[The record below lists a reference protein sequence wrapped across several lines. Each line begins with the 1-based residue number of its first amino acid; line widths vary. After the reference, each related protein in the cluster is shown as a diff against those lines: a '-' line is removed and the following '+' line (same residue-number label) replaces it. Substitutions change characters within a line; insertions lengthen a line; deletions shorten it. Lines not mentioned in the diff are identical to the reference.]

1 MYMHRKLF
9 KFVPNHIEET
19 DAALNI
25 LPHLNASSWF
35 AIAWFLKSVREQY
48 KSYKAMAVHLF

>member
-1 MYMHRKLF
+1 MHRKLLTF
-9 KFVPNHIEET
+9 LPNHIEET

-48 KSYKAMAVHLF
+48 KSQQAMAVHLF